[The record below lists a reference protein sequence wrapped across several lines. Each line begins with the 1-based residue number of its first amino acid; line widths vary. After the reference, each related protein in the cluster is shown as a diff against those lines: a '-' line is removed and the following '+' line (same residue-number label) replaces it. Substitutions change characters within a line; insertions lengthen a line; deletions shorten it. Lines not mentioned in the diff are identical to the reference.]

1 MLPYPSERDCAIH
14 ITTNMVHYNLWELI
28 GTYTASLPAF
38 QKAMDFI
45 NKKELQLELLIEEE
59 YSMEQVQEAFEAP
72 SRPDQYR
79 VMLNL

>member
-1 MLPYPSERDCAIH
+1 
-14 ITTNMVHYNLWELI
+14 
-28 GTYTASLPAF
+28 
-38 QKAMDFI
+38 MDFI

-59 YSMEQVQEAFEAP
+59 YSMEQVQEAFEAA